1 MGRGLHRSQQF
12 FFKSRYI
19 NGESTSKVILHVWIL
34 FIGQATEVKPKLAA
48 TRAEAVEY
56 ASFIAQS
63 NDDYLRQNADPVDP
77 FSRPSVNYLFYLV
90 FLASKKNRT
99 PDFKMTRRQPPSY
112 CSSMLVSHSH
122 APTLTLSHAL
132 THTHTWAHALTLTSL
147 RCSHDFSDFQ
157 QNWRPQRREK
167 K

>member
-1 MGRGLHRSQQF
+1 MGRGLHRSLQSL
-12 FFKSRYI
+12 FKSRYF
-19 NGESTSKVILHVWIL
+19 NGESTLKAVLHCWTLLIT
-34 FIGQATEVKPKLAA
+34 QATKVKLKLAV
-48 TRAEAVEY
+48 TKPEAVEF

-77 FSRPSVNYLFYLV
+77 FFWPSVNYLFYLV